1 MIMTR
6 WVEPQL
12 SHDLW
17 ECLLE
22 KQYLLMYPKMLPIQ
36 LVASWIID
44 QTLKLTEVSWC
55 LSRVEGAK
63 LEW

>member
-1 MIMTR
+1 MTR
-6 WVEPQL
+6 WVELQL
-12 SHDLW
+12 IHDLW

-22 KQYLLMYPKMLPIQ
+22 KQYLLMYPKTLPIQ
-36 LVASWIID
+36 LVAAWIID

-55 LSRVEGAK
+55 LSWVQGAK